1 MSLRGIVAKSQEMHS
16 TKKMQNN
23 TALLTHCPTPIIF
36 LYFNSKRF
44 VPIHVGNAVL
54 EGLIYTMVLQVP
66 SLIQDKALE
75 NELQARMHVCVIHS
89 LQTHS
94 ATSTK
99 STTYTRVERLC
110 MPFEH

>member
-75 NELQARMHVCVIHS
+75 NELQARMRVP
-89 LQTHS
+89 
-94 ATSTK
+94 STPNA
-99 STTYTRVERLC
+99 SRGFHEINNVYPSGTAVHAL
-110 MPFEH
+110 